1 MKKIFSLLLVTTVI
15 LSGCSTIQSIVRSTF
30 PYTATLIVP
39 ATAKTGTAHSAT
51 SAASSIDQI
60 FKGEGNANARVEQ
73 MRITS
78 ARLESVNPAGQS
90 LGAFQSVKIYLS
102 SGDNSGEV
110 LVASRNDISAGTGNN
125 LVLDVDNSRFLDEY
139 LKGSGIRVRMEYVLR
154 NQLSGDVSVRT
165 ALSFSSAPAQ

>member
-1 MKKIFSLLLVTTVI
+1 MKKICSLIFLVAAI
-15 LSGCSTIQSIVRSTF
+15 LTGCSTIQSIVRSTF

-39 ATAKTGTAHSAT
+39 ASAKTGSTQSAT
-51 SAASSIDQI
+51 SPASSIDQV
-60 FKGEGNANARVEQ
+60 FRGEGNANARVEQ

-78 ARLESVNPAGQS
+78 ARLEAVNPSSQS

-102 SGDNSGEV
+102 SSESSDEI
-110 LVASRNDISAGTGNN
+110 LVASRNDISAGAGNN

-139 LKGSGIRVRMEYVLR
+139 LKGSGIKVRMEYVLR
-154 NQLSGDVSVRT
+154 DQLKRDVSLRT